1 MNQSSGDFMFEPSFA
16 LWRRA
21 IGLSLDET
29 ARALGLSRSTVCH
42 LLRGY
47 DGDGRPV
54 VPREDTRRLMTAIA
68 QGIDLAPYPL
78 SPVEMAV
85 IREARARRIRAG
97 QRRDEAA

>member
-16 LWRRA
+16 TWRRA
-21 IGLSLDET
+21 IGLSIDEA
-29 ARALGLSRSTVCH
+29 ARALGLSRGTVCH

-47 DGDGRPV
+47 DVDGRPV
-54 VPREDTRRLMTAIA
+54 VPRQDTRMLMQAIA
-68 QGIDLAPYPL
+68 DGITLRPYPL
-78 SPVEMAV
+78 APAEEAV

>member
-1 MNQSSGDFMFEPSFA
+1 MPKNSFSDWKYSVGYSIDQA
-16 LWRRA
+16 A
-21 IGLSLDET
+21 C
-29 ARALGLSRSTVCH
+29 ALGLARSTICH

-54 VPREDTRRLMTAIA
+54 VPREDTRRLMTAIER
-68 QGIDLAPYPL
+68 GLDLPPYPL
-78 SPVEMAV
+78 SPAELAV